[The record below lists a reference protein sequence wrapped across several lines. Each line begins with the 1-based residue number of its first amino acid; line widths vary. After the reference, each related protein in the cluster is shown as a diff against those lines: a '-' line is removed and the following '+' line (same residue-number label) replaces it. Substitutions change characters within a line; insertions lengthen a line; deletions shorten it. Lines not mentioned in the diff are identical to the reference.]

1 MIVPWLDVRV
11 VVATPLVYPPDT
23 TYDEAARDRLGQ
35 RTRKGL
41 NEIVYHDR
49 WSEQEPA

>member
-11 VVATPLVYPPDT
+11 VVATPLAYPSED

-41 NEIVYHDR
+41 SEIVYHDR
-49 WSEQEPA
+49 WVEQEPA

>member
-1 MIVPWLDVRV
+1 MIVPWLNIDSERDS
-11 VVATPLVYPPDT
+11 PPVSSYD